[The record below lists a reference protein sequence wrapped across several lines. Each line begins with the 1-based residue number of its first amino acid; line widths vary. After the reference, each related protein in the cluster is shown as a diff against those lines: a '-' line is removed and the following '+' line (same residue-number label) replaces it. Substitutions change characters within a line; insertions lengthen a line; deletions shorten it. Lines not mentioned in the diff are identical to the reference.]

1 MCIMFKKILA
11 ALLVAGT
18 VLTLAACDKDDQKQ
32 PDTKTPDNQVETP
45 GTTDNSTTEEGKI
58 DYDAVLSKEKYDG
71 YTYPYACAQGTG
83 KEPVF

>member
-45 GTTDNSTTEEGKI
+45 GTTDNSTTEEGNI
-58 DYDAVLSKEKYDG
+58 DYDAVLSK
-71 YTYPYACAQGTG
+71 
-83 KEPVF
+83 